1 VTRRTRLNAT
11 ALAKVTKMN
20 KKKQMNKTTLVAVAF
35 IVLIATV
42 YFTFTTIAPIQ
53 FNWEIFWNSFIAEL
67 FSWAILLLVALYILD
82 HKYKRR

>member
-1 VTRRTRLNAT
+1 
-11 ALAKVTKMN
+11 MN

-42 YFTFTTIAPIQ
+42 YFTFTTIAPSQ

-82 HKYKRR
+82 RKYKRR